1 MCCKILLAARHRTA
15 EQSFSGMLSATE
27 KSRSRLQSPA
37 LPNSHM
43 DYEKQTKKDKSR
55 SLKAARHRAA
65 LPGGTLR
72 TLQMLRVK
80 PEEARVTEE
89 MEAER
94 GVSS

>member
-1 MCCKILLAARHRTA
+1 MR
-15 EQSFSGMLSATE
+15 
-27 KSRSRLQSPA
+27 
-37 LPNSHM
+37 N
-43 DYEKQTKKDKSR
+43 KQKKTKPR

-72 TLQMLRVK
+72 TLKMLRVK
-80 PEEARVTEE
+80 PEEAQVTEE

>member
-1 MCCKILLAARHRTA
+1 
-15 EQSFSGMLSATE
+15 
-27 KSRSRLQSPA
+27 
-37 LPNSHM
+37 M

-55 SLKAARHRAA
+55 SLKDARHRAA

-72 TLQMLRVK
+72 TLKMLRVK

-89 MEAER
+89 MEVAR

>member
-1 MCCKILLAARHRTA
+1 
-15 EQSFSGMLSATE
+15 
-27 KSRSRLQSPA
+27 
-37 LPNSHM
+37 M

-65 LPGGTLR
+65 LPGGALR
-72 TLQMLRVK
+72 TLKMLRVK